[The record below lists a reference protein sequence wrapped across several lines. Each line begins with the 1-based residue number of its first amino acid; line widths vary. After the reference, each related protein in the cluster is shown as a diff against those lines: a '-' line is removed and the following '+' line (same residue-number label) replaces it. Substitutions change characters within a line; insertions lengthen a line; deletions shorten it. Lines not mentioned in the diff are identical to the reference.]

1 MNSRAIILILSF
13 FTIAA
18 CNVKRNMTD
27 NISSPPKSAKA
38 LISRIEANNKT
49 PEWLSVKGKINLDK
63 DSQEIKFSTDIRI
76 RKDSAIWMSIIA
88 PFGIEIFRIML
99 MPDSIYF
106 MNILKSTFT
115 KQPISYLHQ
124 HIKTEISFF
133 QIQEMFFGI
142 PSVPKSKYSFSE
154 NEKNYIIF
162 ANDKTD
168 GTITFFVEKENYR
181 IIAGNYKKTES
192 EYFKFT
198 LSDYTINNGFIIPKN
213 LTVDVRATENFLAEF
228 NYTKITTNKAIKMR
242 FSIPKSYV
250 KID

>member
-38 LISRIEANNKT
+38 LISRIEANNKA
-49 PEWLSVKGKINLDK
+49 PDWLSVKGKINLDK
-63 DSQEIKFSTDIRI
+63 DSKKIKFSTDIRI
-76 RKDSAIWMSIIA
+76 RKDSAIWMSIRA
-88 PFGIEIFRIML
+88 PFGIEIFRAML

-106 MNILKSTFT
+106 MNIPKSTFT

-124 HIKTEISFF
+124 QINTEISFF

-162 ANDKTD
+162 AKDKQM
-168 GTITFFVEKENYR
+168 EQ
-181 IIAGNYKKTES
+181 S
-192 EYFKFT
+192 
-198 LSDYTINNGFIIPKN
+198 L
-213 LTVDVRATENFLAEF
+213 FL
-228 NYTKITTNKAIKMR
+228 
-242 FSIPKSYV
+242 
-250 KID
+250 